1 MSLTEIGDQLTLY
14 SGCIFLFTG
23 LIGNGINTFVFSR
36 VRTYRTTPCTFYFL
50 VGSID
55 NIVYILINLIA
66 RIVAARYD
74 IDLTRTSIVWC
85 KSRAFLAAS
94 LSPISFTCSC
104 VAAIDQFLVTSQNVN
119 LRRCSNIKL
128 AYRIVIGIIG
138 FWSIHGIFAPVFYNI
153 TTVRC
158 ASTNAIY
165 AIYSTIYVTIV
176 ITTIPVVIMIV
187 FGGLTYRNIRLTRVP
202 AQQHADRQLLRMI
215 LFQILL
221 ISLSILPYGINST
234 YRLITSTN
242 PKSTDQQLRETF
254 VTTVVTLVTYFYF
267 SGSCYIFLLSSTRFR
282 QTVKKQICWCLTGN
296 QIHP

>member
-74 IDLTRTSIVWC
+74 IDLTRTSIVW
-85 KSRAFLAAS
+85 S
-94 LSPISFTCSC
+94 
-104 VAAIDQFLVTSQNVN
+104 AIDQFLVTSQNVN